1 MLSSSKVIVQYIQ
14 QSSFNKCLLYYL
26 NIQSIFTNTDLY
38 PKLPSPLQPKFP
50 INLLGE
56 TFVSFVGFCFAE
68 PLNTLNQKL
77 YILVRGK
84 RIEWSVKFHLI
95 KPFFMVLRKP
105 ADYFLNDCRTV
116 VYLLPSLQYGC
127 IMLPFFKMIII
138 F

>member
-1 MLSSSKVIVQYIQ
+1 MLVSKEDNCLSQSVI
-14 QSSFNKCLLYYL
+14 
-26 NIQSIFTNTDLY
+26 NIFR
-38 PKLPSPLQPKFP
+38 
-50 INLLGE
+50 
-56 TFVSFVGFCFAE
+56 
-68 PLNTLNQKL
+68 NQKL